1 MTGRMWLVAG
11 ALAGVLAAWWVW
23 PSEQRAVHARVTS
36 LVEALD
42 AGAGESELQRM
53 ARAATLA
60 GALAPDVVV
69 IVDEDRQVAGR
80 DMVLG
85 MARQVLQTRTGTRVE
100 LDTLEVQLGASR
112 TTALANA
119 TLRIDDGTYH
129 DVRLQMVKA
138 EGTWLVQ
145 SAEIVRP
152 LVRP

>member
-1 MTGRMWLVAG
+1 MVLVAG
-11 ALAGVLAAWWVW
+11 ALAVVLAAWWVW
-23 PSEQRAVHARVTS
+23 PSEERAVHARVTS
-36 LVEALD
+36 LVEALG
-42 AGAGESELQRM
+42 AGADESELQRM

-69 IVDEDRQVAGR
+69 IMDENRVAGR

-112 TTALANA
+112 TTAMANA
-119 TLRIDDGTYH
+119 TLRIEDGTYH
-129 DVRLQMVKA
+129 DVQLQLVKPD
-138 EGTWLVQ
+138 GTWLVQ

>member
-1 MTGRMWLVAG
+1 
-11 ALAGVLAAWWVW
+11 
-23 PSEQRAVHARVTS
+23 
-36 LVEALD
+36 
-42 AGAGESELQRM
+42 M